1 MSHPELFN
9 FTFSQTSSPAG
20 ISFCEICNK
29 PFSEE
34 GALKRHVSY
43 CRRARTRPRVRPKP
57 CQECSAAKCKCSLQ
71 PRCARCTKKGLDCVY
86 PGTTNQPLEGNVNAS
101 GQTFTPEASSSVSS
115 QSSLPIALQI
125 FPNDEHLTWGTTS
138 HSFDSPQDL
147 LFQEMPHFDTGLG
160 FTSAKLNTSVA
171 NLTLAPEAYKMVMS
185 TCVNRDK
192 YLNPVAG
199 EVLFP
204 LQFLCSVN
212 PVAESSAN
220 MIRQALRS
228 YPQMMLR
235 RSTFPPFIHPHQ
247 DKTRLPEPLANCMSI
262 AVLFDS
268 RNQDTRPFLW
278 KSVREE
284 QERNLREMT
293 SYTKYDMFAC
303 LQAELIYIIM
313 RVIDGGSGSSE
324 DRDYNT
330 DMLLTYEALWKN
342 FMMATDTSCNV
353 ESDNAVTWED
363 WILDESRTRIAS
375 VWFLVAQVAS
385 VKIGISC
392 VVLETW
398 KELPLPCH
406 KAQWAATTRES
417 WEEETYALRNHRKR
431 GPNPPCFEGL
441 LRCHQNAGEA
451 KNAERLDVWNAGAD
465 SIGNLLNLATTMM

>member
-1 MSHPELFN
+1 M
-9 FTFSQTSSPAG
+9 
-20 ISFCEICNK
+20 
-29 PFSEE
+29 
-34 GALKRHVSY
+34 
-43 CRRARTRPRVRPKP
+43 
-57 CQECSAAKCKCSLQ
+57 
-71 PRCARCTKKGLDCVY
+71 
-86 PGTTNQPLEGNVNAS
+86 NAS

-160 FTSAKLNTSVA
+160 FTSAKLTTSVA

-284 QERNLREMT
+284 QERNLREVIFPHYGKYALKTDPVGQMT

-330 DMLLTYEALWKN
+330 DMLLTYE
-342 FMMATDTSCNV
+342 V
-353 ESDNAVTWED
+353 
-363 WILDESRTRIAS
+363 
-375 VWFLVAQVAS
+375 
-385 VKIGISC
+385 C
-392 VVLETW
+392 V
-398 KELPLPCH
+398 
-406 KAQWAATTRES
+406 
-417 WEEETYALRNHRKR
+417 
-431 GPNPPCFEGL
+431 G
-441 LRCHQNAGEA
+441 
-451 KNAERLDVWNAGAD
+451 
-465 SIGNLLNLATTMM
+465 